1 MGCVL
6 LPIPMRLTY
15 VRVPEWPRL
24 AWLAAC
30 PLGTDGVTCFAGV
43 GVEAHDEW
51 FCEGVWAGP
60 FSEGQLDRTDL
71 VFGSGGRIRAE
82 GLVFVAAGSTLD
94 RLHWLRRGDGVWV
107 SNSLPCLM
115 AAVGG
120 SLDLRIGRWM
130 FRAVNSIRE
139 GLEHYR
145 RELPTTAGPVH
156 LTYFNNLLWDGA
168 ELRDVTKPAPARDF
182 GSYEKYRAFLDASM
196 AKLVANATDTSR
208 TRPFGL
214 MSTLS
219 TGYDSSAVTVLA
231 QQAGCDEALGFD
243 RSPLG
248 LDDSGKT
255 VAEILGVRFHP
266 VQIRD
271 APNADV
277 SFLAVGTGNGGSVSF
292 KSAETLLADRVVF
305 TGFHGDKVWDK
316 HTEAL
321 GPDIV
326 RGDTSGSDLA
336 EYRLEIGFVN
346 CPVPYWG
353 VRQIRDIH
361 AISNSSELAPWDTG
375 DDYSRPICRRIVE
388 ERGVPRDAFGTRK
401 RGMFRARPSP
411 QNFLTAEL
419 RRDYFEWLT
428 SRRGDWIRL
437 RKIPPIVS
445 LDNFASAS
453 LRYLEPALDRLRRQ
467 PLLEKLGPRPRR
479 VIDALLA
486 RGREER
492 RRRVHY
498 YVTHWA
504 VDRAKERYQR
514 GWARVEQ
521 SSP

>member
-1 MGCVL
+1 
-6 LPIPMRLTY
+6 MRLRY
-15 VRVPEWPRL
+15 VRVPEWPQL
-24 AWLAAC
+24 AWLGEC
-30 PLGTDGVTCFAGV
+30 PLGTDVVTCFAGT
-43 GVEAHDEW
+43 GVETHDEW

-82 GLVFVAAGSTLD
+82 GLVFVAAGTTLD
-94 RLHWLRRGDGVWV
+94 RLHWLRRGDVVWV

-120 SLDLRIGRWM
+120 SLDIRVGQSM
-130 FRAVNSIRE
+130 FRAINSIRE

-145 RELPTTAGPVH
+145 REFPTTVGPVH

-168 ELRDVTKPAPARDF
+168 ELREVTKPAPARDF
-182 GSYEKYRAFLDASM
+182 GSYGKYREFLDASM
-196 AKLVANATDTSR
+196 ATLVANARDTGR

-231 QQAGCDEALGFD
+231 QQAGCDEAFGFD
-243 RSPLG
+243 QSPIG
-248 LDDSGKT
+248 QNDSGES

-266 VQIRD
+266 IQIRD

-292 KSAETLLADRVVF
+292 KSAETLLAGRMVF

-316 HTEAL
+316 QTKAL

-336 EYRLEIGFVN
+336 EYRLEVGFVN

-361 AISNSSELAPWDTG
+361 ALSNSSELAPWDTG
-375 DDYSRPICRRIVE
+375 VDYSRPICRRIVE
-388 ERGVPRDAFGTRK
+388 ERGVPREAFGRHK
-401 RGMFRARPSP
+401 RGMLRARPTP

-419 RRDYFEWLT
+419 RRDYFAWVR
-428 SRRGDWIRL
+428 SRRGEWIRL
-437 RKIPPIVS
+437 RKIPPIPS
-445 LDNFASAS
+445 IDALMTTS
-453 LRYLEPALDRLRRQ
+453 LRSLEPALNGLRRQ
-467 PLLEKLGPRPRR
+467 SWPEKLGPRPRR
-479 VIDALLA
+479 VVDALLA
-486 RGREER
+486 RVRGED
-492 RRRVHY
+492 RRRVHH
-498 YVTHWA
+498 YVVHWA
-504 VDRAKERYQR
+504 VDRAKERYQKGGPAARLR
-514 GWARVEQ
+514 G
-521 SSP
+521 